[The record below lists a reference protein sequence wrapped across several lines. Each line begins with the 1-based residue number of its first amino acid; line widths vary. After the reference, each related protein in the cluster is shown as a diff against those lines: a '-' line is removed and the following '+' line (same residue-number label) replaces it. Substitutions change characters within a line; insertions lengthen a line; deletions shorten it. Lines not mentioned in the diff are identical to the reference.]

1 MKLRYLFF
9 VFGLVLLLT
18 APAHVRAESKEAAT
32 NARHFIHEVSEA
44 NLIGTDTTVLS
55 HPLTNNNPNGLV
67 YAVQNQF
74 APGSRPVVGAHIA
87 VQYNPTIQRWM
98 LVIYGGTS
106 TNLQVGV
113 TFIVYVAEGD
123 SQHWVHVDSNP
134 NGASTKINHPDIN
147 GHPGASILFT
157 PRYHYAENQPVA
169 LRYFEADSSWYIVA
183 QDGEPL
189 PDGVVYN
196 LRVLTDP
203 NKAFKIF
210 AGGGAVI
217 NDGQAVAINHPS
229 LNNKPDAMFWYS
241 PQEVD
246 TEVDFATTLQ
256 YRAELGRWVIVRL
269 NIGDING
276 TAFNIQLGASYSVLG
291 EELVVNGSF
300 ETALV
305 GNAQLPVLW
314 SGKNLVKTKRLCN
327 KPAKAKFFSATGD
340 CAVSFKGVAG
350 AKSGLKYTSVHSAS
364 PLEEGSAFTLQ
375 ASVSGKNL
383 TGGVKVQ
390 AKLQMNTGDNVKISL
405 DPTDIHDGT
414 YAYKSVSVTSPLT
427 LHPVVKASVKV
438 QMNNGSGTLLID
450 DVSLYYNEIALSTSL
465 LSLPAQP

>member
-18 APAHVRAESKEAAT
+18 APAHALAESKEAVT
-32 NARHFIHEVSEA
+32 NARHFIHEVTSSNLLEA
-44 NLIGTDTTVLS
+44 NITVLS
-55 HPLTNNNPNGLV
+55 HPLTNSNPTVLV

-74 APGSRPVVGAHIA
+74 APGSRDVVGAHIA
-87 VQYNPTIQRWM
+87 VRYNPEINRWM
-98 LVIYGGTS
+98 LVMYGGTS
-106 TNLQVGV
+106 TNLKTGV
-113 TFIVYVAEGD
+113 TFVVYVAEGD

-157 PRYHYAENQPVA
+157 PRYHFEKNPPVA

-196 LRVLTDP
+196 LRVITDV

-210 AGGGAVI
+210 AVGGQVI
-217 NDGQAVAINHPS
+217 NDGQSVMIDHPS
-229 LNNKPDAMFWYS
+229 LNNQPDALFWYA

-246 TEVDFATTLQ
+246 TQVDFATALQ

-276 TAFNIQLGASYSVLG
+276 AGFNIQLGADYSVLG
-291 EELVVNGSF
+291 EEILSNGSF
-300 ETALV
+300 EASALNNEQVPALWV
-305 GNAQLPVLW
+305 GK
-314 SGKNLVKTKRLCN
+314 SLVKTKRVCN
-327 KPAKAKFFSATGD
+327 KPLKAKFFSATGD

-350 AKSGLKYTSVHSAS
+350 AKSSLKNTASYYPFPVEEASV
-364 PLEEGSAFTLQ
+364 FTLR
-375 ASVSGKNL
+375 AFVSGKNL

-390 AKLQMNTGDNVKISL
+390 AKLQMDTGDNVKISL
-405 DPTDIHDGT
+405 DPADIHDGT
-414 YAYKSVSVTSPLT
+414 YAYKSVSITSPLT

-450 DVSLYYNEIALSTSL
+450 DVSLYYNEVALSTSL
-465 LSLPAQP
+465 LSLPVQP